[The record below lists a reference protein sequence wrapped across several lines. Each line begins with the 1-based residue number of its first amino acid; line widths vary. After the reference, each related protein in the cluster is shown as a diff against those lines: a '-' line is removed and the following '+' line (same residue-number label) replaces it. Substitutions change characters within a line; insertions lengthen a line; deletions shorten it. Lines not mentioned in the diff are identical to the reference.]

1 MFFTYNS
8 NICSKCVSKV
18 PNLTS
23 FNKTSYNNSSESKKM
38 LLAKRIRSN
47 GKINSNTKTK
57 NKLLIYE
64 TLFKRDYH
72 EIKNLLFR
80 LGERQTEYY
89 VNSLTCSQNDKNL
102 TLEIL
107 FIYNS
112 VIEDL
117 NDEEI
122 DILNNVCP

>member
-8 NICSKCVSKV
+8 NICNKCVSKI
-18 PNLTS
+18 PNLSS

-57 NKLLIYE
+57 RKLIIYE
-64 TLFKRDYH
+64 ILFKRDYD
-72 EIKNLLFR
+72 EIKNLLFKIGR
-80 LGERQTEYY
+80 RQTEYY
-89 VNSLTCSQNDKNL
+89 VNGLTCSQNSKSL

-107 FIYNS
+107 VLYNS
-112 VIEDL
+112 IIEDL
-117 NDEEI
+117 DEDEI
-122 DILNNVCP
+122 NRLNNICP

>member
-8 NICSKCVSKV
+8 NICNKCVSKV
-18 PNLTS
+18 PNLSS

-57 NKLLIYE
+57 RKLIIYE
-64 TLFKRDYH
+64 ILFKRDYD
-72 EIKNLLFR
+72 EIKNLLFKIGR
-80 LGERQTEYY
+80 RQTEYY
-89 VNSLTCSQNDKNL
+89 VNGLTCSQNSKSI

-107 FIYNS
+107 VLYNS
-112 VIEDL
+112 IIENL
-117 NDEEI
+117 DEDELI
-122 DILNNVCP
+122 RLNNICP

>member
-8 NICSKCVSKV
+8 NICNKCVSKI
-18 PNLTS
+18 PNLSS

-57 NKLLIYE
+57 RKLIIYE
-64 TLFKRDYH
+64 ILFKRDYD
-72 EIKNLLFR
+72 EIKNLLFKIGR
-80 LGERQTEYY
+80 RQTEYY
-89 VNSLTCSQNDKNL
+89 VNSLTCSQNSKSI

-107 FIYNS
+107 VLYNS
-112 VIEDL
+112 IIENL
-117 NDEEI
+117 DEDEI
-122 DILNNVCP
+122 ITLNNICP

>member
-8 NICSKCVSKV
+8 NICNKCVSKI
-18 PNLTS
+18 PNLSS

-57 NKLLIYE
+57 RKLIIYE
-64 TLFKRDYH
+64 ILFKRDYD
-72 EIKNLLFR
+72 EIKNLLFKIGR
-80 LGERQTEYY
+80 RQTEYY
-89 VNSLTCSQNDKNL
+89 VNGLTCSQNSKSL

-107 FIYNS
+107 VLYNS
-112 VIEDL
+112 IIENL
-117 NDEEI
+117 DEDEI
-122 DILNNVCP
+122 ITLNNICP